1 MFQWMRRIRPCLGI
15 LALGGLSSPAF
26 GGQILQ
32 DNFNGTGG
40 VPKNWVQILGSSGAV
55 VEKPHNLTITDSTG
69 SSAGIT
75 STLPSSVFDP
85 HAVVTTNQAQINSVN
100 TNGNAIFG
108 LVGLN
113 NSDSVT
119 GFLAAGIDAH
129 GNVFIAEQDPSI
141 PQTIVPIGV
150 DKGYTGGSILLNF
163 IVNSTGVEVTAPGFN
178 SGEFLFSKDLHDFS
192 LAAAFSNGAIP
203 TLVAASQPKEK
214 GGLASFGSIT
224 VSTALGSAVPEPSSL
239 YSLAIG
245 LAGLGI
251 VGAFSRKIR
260 VRR

>member
-1 MFQWMRRIRPCLGI
+1 MFQRMRRILPCLGI
-15 LALGGLSSPAF
+15 LALCGLSSPAF
-26 GGQILQ
+26 SGQILQ

-40 VPKNWVQILGSSGAV
+40 VPKNWEQILGSSGAV
-55 VEKPHNLTITDSTG
+55 VEKPHDLTITDSTG
-69 SSAGIT
+69 TSAGIA
-75 STLPSSVFDP
+75 SILPSSVFDP
-85 HAVVTTNQAQINSVN
+85 RGVVTTNQAQINSVN

-108 LVGLN
+108 LIGLN
-113 NSDSVT
+113 NSGSLT
-119 GFLAAGIDAH
+119 GNLAAGIDAH
-129 GNVFIAEQDPSI
+129 GNVFIVEQDPSI

-150 DKGYTGGSILLNF
+150 DKGYSGGSILLNF

-178 SGEFLFSKDLHDFS
+178 SGEVLFNKDLHNFS
-192 LAAAFSNGAIP
+192 LASAFSNGAIP
-203 TLVAASQPKEK
+203 TLVAASQPNET
-214 GGLASFGSIT
+214 GGSASFGSIT

-260 VRR
+260 LRC